1 MALSMSLWFVDD
13 TAVAVALP
21 TIERSFDISSTAAQW
36 TITAYLLAAAA
47 GVAAAGRIAD
57 IFGRRRVF
65 LVGVGTFIVSSMLC
79 GLAITDWWLIGAR
92 ALQGGGAALMGP
104 AAVALV
110 TTNFPQE
117 RRGRALGTIFAAASV
132 ALALGPLVG
141 GAVVETLGWRW
152 IFFLNVPVAL
162 VVIGV

>member
-65 LVGVGTFIVSSMLC
+65 LIGVGTFIVASTLC
-79 GLAITDWWLIGAR
+79 GLSITDSWL
-92 ALQGGGAALMGP
+92 
-104 AAVALV
+104 
-110 TTNFPQE
+110 
-117 RRGRALGTIFAAASV
+117 
-132 ALALGPLVG
+132 
-141 GAVVETLGWRW
+141 
-152 IFFLNVPVAL
+152 
-162 VVIGV
+162 